1 MTLKAF
7 SPIPSWLP
15 PFSTVPRGQLITIYA
30 CKGKAPFGTIET
42 DEDHLVWQPSRSG
55 KAVTKALALM
65 KEYNKIAVVEDFRI
79 LPDCIQVFI
88 LYRKYHQR
96 LPEWFIRRL
105 KNFLT
110 RHITGGEIPT
120 APMWKQGAHTQLAI
134 PMRPSRPSSKA
145 SMMTSTTGGIRA
157 VSDEFCTSA
166 LSLPPL
172 SGSGQKKSPKYVF
185 RTLYGCGGRP
195 VCSRFGVFICRSLHW
210 LT

>member
-96 LPEWFIRRL
+96 LPEW
-105 KNFLT
+105 
-110 RHITGGEIPT
+110 
-120 APMWKQGAHTQLAI
+120 
-134 PMRPSRPSSKA
+134 
-145 SMMTSTTGGIRA
+145 
-157 VSDEFCTSA
+157 
-166 LSLPPL
+166 
-172 SGSGQKKSPKYVF
+172 
-185 RTLYGCGGRP
+185 
-195 VCSRFGVFICRSLHW
+195 
-210 LT
+210 

>member
-65 KEYNKIAVVEDFRI
+65 KEYNKIAIVEDFRI

-120 APMWKQGAHTQLAI
+120 APMWKQGAHTQLVYTDAAQQAI
-134 PMRPSRPSSKA
+134 
-145 SMMTSTTGGIRA
+145 I
-157 VSDEFCTSA
+157 E
-166 LSLPPL
+166 
-172 SGSGQKKSPKYVF
+172 
-185 RTLYGCGGRP
+185 
-195 VCSRFGVFICRSLHW
+195 SLHDDLHHW
-210 LT
+210 RYKGRLG